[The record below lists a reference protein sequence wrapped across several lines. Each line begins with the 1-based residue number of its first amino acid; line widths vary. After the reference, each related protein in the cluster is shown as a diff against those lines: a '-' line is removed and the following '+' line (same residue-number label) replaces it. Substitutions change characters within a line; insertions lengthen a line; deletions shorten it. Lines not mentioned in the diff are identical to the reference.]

1 MVTIQAFGIAILQ
14 GLANGMLLFLAAS
27 GLTLI
32 FGVLGI
38 LNFAH
43 GSFYMLGAY
52 FTFVLTSRYVGSFW
66 PSAFLAALLVGV
78 VGVVVER
85 LIIRRIYDYDH
96 IFQLILTFALVLV
109 IDNGV
114 RIVWGTEFRS
124 ISVPP
129 SLAFNV
135 DILGRSFPGYNLFLI
150 GSGIVVALVIWI
162 AFERTSIGRT
172 VRAASENRE
181 MTSALGIDVP
191 IVFTIVFFVGS
202 VLAGLGGAL
211 AAPFQSIHP
220 ALGESIIIESFIVII
235 LGGLGSF
242 WGAFVGAVLIG
253 VMNALMFLIAPSI
266 QPLVPFIAVT
276 LVLVFK
282 PSGLFG
288 REVTA

>member
-1 MVTIQAFGIAILQ
+1 
-14 GLANGMLLFLAAS
+14 
-27 GLTLI
+27 
-32 FGVLGI
+32 
-38 LNFAH
+38 
-43 GSFYMLGAY
+43 
-52 FTFVLTSRYVGSFW
+52 
-66 PSAFLAALLVGV
+66 
-78 VGVVVER
+78 
-85 LIIRRIYDYDH
+85 
-96 IFQLILTFALVLV
+96 
-109 IDNGV
+109 
-114 RIVWGTEFRS
+114 
-124 ISVPP
+124 
-129 SLAFNV
+129 
-135 DILGRSFPGYNLFLI
+135 
-150 GSGIVVALVIWI
+150 
-162 AFERTSIGRT
+162 
-172 VRAASENRE
+172 
-181 MTSALGIDVP
+181 MTSALGINVP
-191 IVFTIVFFVGS
+191 VVFTIVFFVGS